1 MKIAVFASGNG
12 SNFEAIA
19 NQISAENNEAELVL
33 LFCDRKQAFVIE
45 RSRQLGI
52 PSYSFSPAEFTS
64 KTEYEEA
71 ILALLQEN
79 QIELIVLAGYMRLIG
94 TTLLMAYQQK
104 ILNIH
109 PALLPDF
116 PGLHGIRDAFEAQVS
131 QTGVT
136 IHLVD
141 DGVDTGPIIAQE
153 AVSLEVGETLES
165 LERKIH
171 QVEHRLYPIV
181 IQQFIEELEMSKN

>member
-1 MKIAVFASGNG
+1 
-12 SNFEAIA
+12 
-19 NQISAENNEAELVL
+19 
-33 LFCDRKQAFVIE
+33 
-45 RSRQLGI
+45 
-52 PSYSFSPAEFTS
+52 
-64 KTEYEEA
+64 
-71 ILALLQEN
+71 LALLQEN

>member
-1 MKIAVFASGNG
+1 
-12 SNFEAIA
+12 
-19 NQISAENNEAELVL
+19 
-33 LFCDRKQAFVIE
+33 
-45 RSRQLGI
+45 
-52 PSYSFSPAEFTS
+52 
-64 KTEYEEA
+64 
-71 ILALLQEN
+71 
-79 QIELIVLAGYMRLIG
+79 
-94 TTLLMAYQQK
+94 MAYQQK

-171 QVEHRLYPIV
+171 QIEHRLYPIV